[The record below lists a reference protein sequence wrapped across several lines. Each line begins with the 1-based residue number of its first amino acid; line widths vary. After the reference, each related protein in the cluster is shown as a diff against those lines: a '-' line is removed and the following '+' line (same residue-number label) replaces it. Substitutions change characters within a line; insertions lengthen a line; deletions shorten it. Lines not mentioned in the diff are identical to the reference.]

1 MRTVTFSLGWYY
13 LSYSQFTR
21 GALMMLI
28 LAVCKVLVT
37 FEPPI
42 HLGYQLVICSLVVEH
57 PSAKSAGV
65 GFDSSNSSQAHFKTK
80 IFYLFSFCFL
90 FFTAFTSQLPSCQ
103 RDEGLNGVEVLESV
117 LNRNKPSEGFFCTN

>member
-1 MRTVTFSLGWYY
+1 
-13 LSYSQFTR
+13 
-21 GALMMLI
+21 MMLI

-42 HLGYQLVICSLVVEH
+42 HLRLPISYLQ
-57 PSAKSAGV
+57 PSGRASERKNPQVWGSTLPIRLRLISKRKQNA
-65 GFDSSNSSQAHFKTK
+65 
-80 IFYLFSFCFL
+80 LFFTDFLSVFL